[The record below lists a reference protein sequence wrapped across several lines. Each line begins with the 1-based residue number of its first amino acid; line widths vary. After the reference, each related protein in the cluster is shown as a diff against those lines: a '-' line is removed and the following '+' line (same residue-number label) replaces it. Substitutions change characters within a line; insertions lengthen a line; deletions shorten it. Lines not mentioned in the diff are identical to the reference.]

1 MQNSCHHTALIYSF
15 TTLSATIIVFQGG
28 DITWIPPYQITTAC
42 KFDMH
47 WFPFDEQTC
56 VIKVSD
62 RLKKRK

>member
-1 MQNSCHHTALIYSF
+1 M
-15 TTLSATIIVFQGG
+15 TLSATIIVFQGG

-56 VIKVSD
+56 VIKVTG
-62 RLKKRK
+62 